1 MSKNIFFDAIMSIQI
16 NNGLVKLVMGNQDAT
31 QPRTDDKTPPALNV
45 ENTVVLPVNSFIYA
59 LAVFI
64 NDEKNQEMIA
74 KMQEAAGINK
84 TSGSN

>member
-16 NNGLVKLVMGNQDAT
+16 NNGLVKLVMGNQDTT
-31 QPRTDDKTPPALNV
+31 QPKTDDKTPPVLNV
-45 ENTVVLPVNSFIYA
+45 EKTVVLPVNSFIYA

-84 TSGSN
+84 TSSSN

>member
-1 MSKNIFFDAIMSIQI
+1 MNKNIFFDAIMSIQI
-16 NNGLVKLVMGNQDAT
+16 NNGLVKLVMGNQDAS
-31 QPRTDDKTPPALNV
+31 QPRAADDKTPPALTA

-84 TSGSN
+84 TASN